1 MSTSNQTAT
10 APVLSN
16 GQRPVAG
23 VSPPRPFVITD
34 NENLKD
40 TWELWKQQWQNYE
53 IIANIGAYPEQYQC
67 ALFLHSIG
75 TEAVKV
81 CNSFSWANQDDKT
94 KIAKIIDKF
103 DLYTSTATHET
114 YERYK
119 FNNRNQNPSENFEA
133 YLSAIRILAKSCN
146 FCECLCESLIRD
158 RIVLGIRGDETR
170 KKLLEYRD
178 LDLNKCIDLCR
189 SAESTH
195 MQIKGLAISG
205 SNSETTVNRVIHQ
218 KKPQYKYPKQKAPSP
233 KFNGNKPRNCR
244 FCGKEHPFIKG
255 TCPAYGKKC
264 HGCGIMGHFLTM
276 CSKRSK
282 KVSAVN
288 AEPDA
293 QDVYYINQVRT
304 PENSETNDEIYAQMY
319 IGSRKIRFQVDSGAK
334 PNLLPIRYVER
345 LKYIQPTN
353 KVL

>member
-10 APVLSN
+10 ATVLSN

-40 TWELWKQQWQNYE
+40 TWELWKQQWKNYE
-53 IIANIGAYPEQYQC
+53 VIANIGAYPE
-67 ALFLHSIG
+67 H
-75 TEAVKV
+75 
-81 CNSFSWANQDDKT
+81 WANQDDKT
-94 KIAKIIDKF
+94 KITKIIDKF

-119 FNNRNQNPSENFEA
+119 FNNRDQNPSENFEA
-133 YLSAIRILAKSCN
+133 YLSAIRSFAKSCN
-146 FCECLCESLIRD
+146 FECLYESLIRD

-233 KFNGNKPRNCR
+233 KFTGNKPKNCR

-282 KVSAVN
+282 KVSAVTLN
-288 AEPDA
+288 
-293 QDVYYINQVRT
+293 QMLKTYIT
-304 PENSETNDEIYAQMY
+304 
-319 IGSRKIRFQVDSGAK
+319 
-334 PNLLPIRYVER
+334 
-345 LKYIQPTN
+345 
-353 KVL
+353 